1 MSLAGRALYLWPLLA
16 ALSAEPAHAIR
27 FSLGVETGL
36 TPLTIDSAPLAAG
49 AATNAVR
56 LELRPVLDLE
66 LSRLVS
72 LGVYTPFTLLRGGEV
87 GTGAESVFALGFSL
101 RKPFIRAESPEEIL
115 VYGTL
120 RGGLGTSDGRA
131 GLYLGGAVGASVT
144 WLDVGRGLFTEL
156 GIGHVGIAQ
165 GSVDRPFNG
174 VDRWLFTLSVGF
186 VFRLGGEEWRIE
198 DRQGTAG

>member
-1 MSLAGRALYLWPLLA
+1 
-16 ALSAEPAHAIR
+16 
-27 FSLGVETGL
+27 
-36 TPLTIDSAPLAAG
+36 
-49 AATNAVR
+49 
-56 LELRPVLDLE
+56 
-66 LSRLVS
+66 
-72 LGVYTPFTLLRGGEV
+72 
-87 GTGAESVFALGFSL
+87 
-101 RKPFIRAESPEEIL
+101 
-115 VYGTL
+115 
-120 RGGLGTSDGRA
+120 
-131 GLYLGGAVGASVT
+131 VT